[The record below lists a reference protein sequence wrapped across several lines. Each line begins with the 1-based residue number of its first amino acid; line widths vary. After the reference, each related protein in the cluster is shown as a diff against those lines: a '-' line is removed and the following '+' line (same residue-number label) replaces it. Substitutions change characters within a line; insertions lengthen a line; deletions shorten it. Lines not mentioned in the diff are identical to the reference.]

1 MGKEKNRKYKIKCQ
15 TTIFKAS
22 QNTIGQPTIK
32 SLWVIQ
38 CHLRKK
44 KKQGERNSNERRKPN
59 VPSSGFKPFQ
69 DGIPGIVLTFQSRRQ
84 SLGTSKWARP
94 NLVMDSHFY
103 LSPGWGNRFPIN
115 HPRRGCRNVPTGSD
129 PLRSFLNLR
138 KTWAAQALGFT

>member
-1 MGKEKNRKYKIKCQ
+1 MPNYNFQSLTKYYWTANYKI
-15 TTIFKAS
+15 TLSNSMSFKE
-22 QNTIGQPTIK
+22 
-32 SLWVIQ
+32 
-38 CHLRKK
+38 K
-44 KKQGERNSNERRKPN
+44 KKQEERNSNERRKPN

-138 KTWAAQALGFT
+138 KTWAAQALDFT